1 VIVLD
6 SSALLAVALREA
18 GAAAVL
24 AEVPNAVL
32 STANLAEIL
41 TVVERLGFDGD
52 EIFRLIVNLGVPLVP
67 VAAQHARVAAKLWS
81 AGRALNLSLG
91 DRICL
96 ALALEQNATVLTSD
110 REMTRLQAGVSVRL
124 FR

>member
-6 SSALLAVALREA
+6 SSAVLAVALREP
-18 GAAAVL
+18 GAAAVH
-24 AEVPNAVL
+24 AELSDAVL

-41 TVVERLGFDGD
+41 TVAERNGFDSD
-52 EIFRLIVNLGVPLVP
+52 EIFRLIVDLGVPLVP
-67 VAAQHARVAAKLWS
+67 VGAQHARIAAKLWS
-81 AGRALNLSLG
+81 AGRRLNLSLG
-91 DRICL
+91 DRISL

-110 REMTRLQAGVSVRL
+110 REMTRLQAGISVRL

>member
-1 VIVLD
+1 MIVLD
-6 SSALLAVALREA
+6 SSAVLAVALQEP
-18 GAAAVL
+18 GAAAVH
-24 AEVPNAVL
+24 AELSDAVL

-41 TVVERLGFDGD
+41 TVAERNGFDSD
-52 EIFRLIVNLGVPLVP
+52 EIFRLIADLGVPLVP
-67 VAAQHARVAAKLWS
+67 VGVQHARIAAKLWS
-81 AGRALNLSLG
+81 AGRRLNLSLG

-110 REMTRLQAGVSVRL
+110 REMARLQAGISVRL